1 MKPKHLIL
9 TLLTLLISIAASAHE
24 WTDANGTIWSFD
36 IEEDHAVLTSSCTS
50 GTIPQNLTIPS
61 SVYVE
66 EIAYPVTHIG
76 EGAFCKYSSLTS
88 VTIPFGITSIG
99 NKAFQD
105 CSSLISITIPN
116 SVESIGDEAFNNCF
130 NLPSIEIPAS
140 CRSIGNNAFNSC
152 FSLAILTFHEGLE
165 YIGYQAFMSCTSL
178 TSVTIPEGCNRI
190 EGGAF
195 QFCSELQ
202 SIILPTS
209 MEYLSSSWAC
219 FYGCKNLVTI
229 TLPNGI
235 HEISELLLFGCSRL
249 TSIIIPEGIESVGDE
264 AFAGCERLR
273 EIHFK
278 SDEPE
283 VAYEW
288 PMSAVLFVPDAAVA
302 AYKAAWPNY
311 TNMIVPESSSTNI
324 YSVNVTAKESSSA
337 VIEAIGAANVL
348 KVVKLKVSGTIN
360 SYDVMAF
367 CDKMINLIELDLSE
381 ATVVGSD
388 YRYYGN
394 YHTQDNIITGRF
406 APAGIRVLTLP
417 SGITVLESE
426 AFTEASLLQ
435 SMTLPEGITSIPFGT
450 FSACKSL
457 TNVNIPTSVTG
468 IEDYA
473 FYGCEDLISIT
484 LPERLQTIGSHAF
497 FGCSRLTE
505 LKLPPLLNEL
515 GFSAFNS
522 DGNIRTIT
530 CFTPNVVNTNE
541 SCFSVYSTAKLRI
554 PGWLYKSY
562 YYSEGA
568 WKQFLNIEKCNI
580 EPGTYKEICIDNS
593 DGCLETNED
602 GIPPVDNETLVDAEI
617 KPTAGFIVGENV
629 DNEHAQLFD
638 EVVQV
643 IGENGN
649 GGSLICQDDGSTQ
662 GNMRVNRLWVKIK
675 VKAGRWHFFCFPFN
689 VTIANCTYPGQYVW
703 RYYDGAYRAEHA
715 NSGWKNV
722 TGATLNS
729 RQGYAFRS
737 SKDGELI
744 VNFETPTFGG
754 NRPTALESHSCDNA
768 QHANW
773 NFVGNPYSSFYD
785 FNENDIT
792 SPITVW
798 NGSSYVAYRPGD
810 DDCHLQPYQAF
821 FMQRQGDNAQIN
833 FNPSRRETYHQ
844 SVEQQ
849 AAQVNARRAKGI
861 NPQRRLINLE
871 IMSGEE
877 SVDRTRVVFNN
888 EAKHIYEMECD
899 AAKFL
904 STDAM
909 AQLYSLEGNVQMA
922 INERPLE
929 GDIRLG
935 YVAKKSGAFC
945 ISASR
950 MDMPMVLID
959 TQMGVTFDLSL
970 GSYNFDTQ
978 AGTFEGRFLLRP
990 SGEATAING
999 LMAKTG
1005 VCIGTQDGGIAI
1017 GGAENK
1023 TVNIYTTGGVQ
1034 AALHTG
1040 NGFVSLKSGVYV
1052 VNVDG
1057 VSAKLYVK

>member
-1 MKPKHLIL
+1 MKIRHLIL
-9 TLLTLLISIAASAHE
+9 TLLTLLISIAASAYE

-36 IEEDHAVLTSSCTS
+36 LEDDKAVLASSCIS

-61 SVYVE
+61 SVYIGETV
-66 EIAYPVTHIG
+66 YPVTHIG
-76 EGAFCKYSSLTS
+76 ECAFRRYSSLTS
-88 VTIPFGITSIG
+88 VAIPLGIASIR
-99 NKAFQD
+99 NNAFQD
-105 CSSLISITIPN
+105 CSSLVSITIPN
-116 SVESIGDEAFNNCF
+116 SVEYIGGDAFWGCF
-130 NLPSIEIPAS
+130 NLTSIDIPAS
-140 CRSIGNNAFNSC
+140 CKSIWGNAFNSC
-152 FSLAILTFHEGLE
+152 SSLASVTFHEGLE
-165 YIGYQAFMSCTSL
+165 SIGYQAFMHCTSL
-178 TSVTIPEGCNRI
+178 TSVTIPEGCSRI

-195 QFCSELQ
+195 QFCTELQ
-202 SIILPTS
+202 SITFPSS
-209 MEYLSSSWAC
+209 MEFLESGC
-219 FYGCKNLVTI
+219 FYGCENLLGV
-229 TLPNGI
+229 TLPSGI
-235 HEISELLLFGCSRL
+235 QEIASFLFFGCNHL
-249 TSIIIPEGIESVGDE
+249 TFIAIPASVESVGQQ
-264 AFAGCERLR
+264 AFDGCERLR
-273 EIHFK
+273 EIHFALV
-278 SDEPE
+278 DEPK
-283 VAYEW
+283 VTYEW
-288 PMSAVLFVPDAAVA
+288 PISAVFYVPDAAVT

-311 TNMIVPESSSTNI
+311 ANMIVPESSSTNV

-337 VIEAIGAANVL
+337 VIETIGEANLL

-381 ATVVGSD
+381 ATVVNSD

-394 YHTQDNIITGRF
+394 FHTQDNIITGRF
-406 APAGIRVLTLP
+406 APAGIQTLILP
-417 SGITVLESE
+417 SGITALESE
-426 AFTEASLLQ
+426 AFTEAPLLQ
-435 SMTLPEGITSIPFGT
+435 SITLPEGITSIPFGA

-468 IEDYA
+468 IDDYA
-473 FYGCEDLISIT
+473 FYGCENLISIT
-484 LPERLQTIGSHAF
+484 LPERLQTIGGHAF
-497 FGCSRLTE
+497 FACSRLTE
-505 LKLPPLLNEL
+505 LSLPPLLNEL
-515 GFSAFNS
+515 GFRAFNS

-530 CFTPNVVNTNE
+530 CFTPNVVYTNE

-568 WKQFLNIEKCNI
+568 WKQFLDMEKCSI
-580 EPGTYKEICIDNS
+580 EPGTYKEICIDDS
-593 DGCLETNED
+593 DGCVETNEE

-629 DNEHAQLFD
+629 DSEHAQLFD

-643 IGENGN
+643 IGEAGN

-662 GNMRVNRLWVKIK
+662 GNMKVNWLRVKIK
-675 VKAGRWHFFCFPFN
+675 VKAGQWHFFCFPFD

-715 NSGWKNV
+715 SSGWKNV
-722 TGATLNS
+722 TGATLNQ

-754 NRPTALESHSCDNA
+754 NRPATLESHSCDNA

-773 NFVGNPYSSFYD
+773 NFVGNPYSSFYY

-798 NGSSYVAYRPGD
+798 NGTSYVAYRPGD

-833 FNPSRRETYHQ
+833 FNPGRRETYHQ

-849 AAQVNARRAKGI
+849 VAQVKARRAKGI
-861 NPQRRLINLE
+861 DPQRRLINLE
-871 IMSGEE
+871 LLSDEE
-877 SVDRTRVVFNN
+877 TIDRTRIVFNN
-888 EAKHIYEMECD
+888 EAEHAYEMQCD

-909 AQLYSLEGNVQMA
+909 AQLYSLEGKVQMA

-935 YVAKKSGAFC
+935 YVAKKAGTFS

-950 MDMPMVLID
+950 MDMPMVLVD
-959 TQMGVTFDLSL
+959 TQMGITFDLSL
-970 GSYNFDTQ
+970 GSYDFDTQ
-978 AGTFEGRFLLRP
+978 AGTFESRFLLRP
-990 SGEATAING
+990 SGEATAINDM
-999 LMAKTG
+999 MAKTG
-1005 VCIGTQDGGIAI
+1005 VCIGTQNGGIAI
-1017 GGAENK
+1017 GGAEGK
-1023 TVNIYTTGGVQ
+1023 TIIIYTASGTQVAQ
-1034 AALHTG
+1034 YTG
-1040 NGFVSLKSGVYV
+1040 NGFIALKSGVYMV
-1052 VNVDG
+1052 SVDG
-1057 VSAKLYVK
+1057 VSAKFYVK